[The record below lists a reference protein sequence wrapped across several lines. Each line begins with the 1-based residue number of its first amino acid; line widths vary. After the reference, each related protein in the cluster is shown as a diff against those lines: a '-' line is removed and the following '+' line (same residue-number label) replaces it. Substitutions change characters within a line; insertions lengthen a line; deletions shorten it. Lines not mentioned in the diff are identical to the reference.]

1 MVAKLSISN
10 AAAKITEGFRAVVQ
24 DAAHN
29 ATLTPSERSHIAS
42 AWLKKTI
49 PAKTIQVSDA
59 VDGYIAPKVK
69 SALYSVSSNKT
80 SVTEADVQK
89 LIVTELRVAA
99 DALFTPSAKV
109 KKLQSALDALDV
121 PQLTDYGKQIGLD
134 KFAPDTMA
142 NVMEKIT
149 GTEFDLSYGWD
160 QTMGLSGV
168 KGFAGSMHQVG
179 KNVKQSEDD
188 DPTPGGLSGSELKA
202 RYDAVADAVFGA
214 FKPADFLSVRH
225 LSHAIQEDGDT
236 RYSILLGEK
245 KDHTWVAVTYSDF
258 PY

>member
-1 MVAKLSISN
+1 MVAKLSIAN
-10 AAAKITEGFRAVVQ
+10 AAAKMTEGFRAIVQ

-42 AWLKKTI
+42 PWLKKTI
-49 PAKTIQVSDA
+49 PAKTIQVDDA

-89 LIVTELRVAA
+89 LVVAELKVAA
-99 DALFTPSAKV
+99 DALFSPSAKV
-109 KKLQSALDALDV
+109 KKLQAALDALEV
-121 PQLTDYGKQIGLD
+121 AQLTDYGKRIGLD
-134 KFAPDTMA
+134 KFAPDSLA

-149 GTEFDLSYGWD
+149 GYEFDMSYGWHE
-160 QTMGLSGV
+160 TKGLGGV

-179 KNVKQSEDD
+179 KDVKQSEDD

-202 RYDAVADAVFGA
+202 RYDAVANSVFGA

-225 LSHAIQEDGDT
+225 LSHGIQEDGDT
-236 RYSILLGEK
+236 RYSILLGQK
-245 KDHTWVAVTYSDF
+245 KDHSWVAVTYSDF
-258 PY
+258 PF